1 MERAQYSSLFPGPAG
16 GGECWSRSRRWTMET
31 GEPAGRDNRVASWKK
46 ETIYR
51 TSGDP
56 TWYDGL
62 LEESES
68 DGASMLTSGGIKT
81 SGMGCDAWW
90 DYKKK

>member
-1 MERAQYSSLFPGPAG
+1 MVNVGVGAG
-16 GGECWSRSRRWTMET
+16 VGQWRLGNLLK
-31 GEPAGRDNRVASWKK
+31 GDDRVASWK
-46 ETIYR
+46 TVYW

-68 DGASMLTSGGIKT
+68 DGASMLTSGGIRT

-90 DYKKK
+90 DCKEK